1 MLILKVVILVKMG
14 VKILLSIIA
23 MTTILSG
30 VSSYEKYFVPD
41 ESEYRED
48 GEHIDILL
56 RKRNL
61 RIEKVCY

>member
-1 MLILKVVILVKMG
+1 MIVKGYLSCVTVLI
-14 VKILLSIIA
+14 
-23 MTTILSG
+23 TLSG
-30 VSSYEKYFVPD
+30 VLSYQKYFVPD

-61 RIEKVCY
+61 RIQKVYY